1 MMATTS
7 APSKITDLVATQWP
21 YVFSTLLALAAAWL
35 LQAALKR
42 DPLSS
47 LPMVGIEFGNAD
59 KRRAAFVQGAKNI
72 YLEGYRK
79 VSNVSCEELAGLC

>member
-1 MMATTS
+1 MASVSPT
-7 APSKITDLVATQWP
+7 PSKVSELLAAQWP
-21 YVFSTLLALAAAWL
+21 YVLSTFLAFAAAWL
-35 LQAALKR
+35 LQLVFKQ

-47 LPMVGIEFGNAD
+47 LPMVGSEIGNAD

-79 VSNVSCEELAGLC
+79 ASD